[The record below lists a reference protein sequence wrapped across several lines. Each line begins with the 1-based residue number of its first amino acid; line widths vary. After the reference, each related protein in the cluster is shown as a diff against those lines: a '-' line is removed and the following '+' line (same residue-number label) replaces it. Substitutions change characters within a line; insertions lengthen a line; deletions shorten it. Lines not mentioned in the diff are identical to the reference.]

1 MERGI
6 KQWSAR
12 DPQKMAQTLSGA
24 AVYYALQDAKRDIL
38 ALHRLAMRVASLN
51 PEAGEI
57 CKPWAAHAAI
67 HAAKHLR
74 VKCGSFAARRYAEKR
89 GASALMYQIAE
100 EFEEKRSRKCK

>member
-1 MERGI
+1 MSQFMDWARI
-6 KQWSAR
+6 KFDMPPAELPSFNCAGQVRFFGLRA
-12 DPQKMAQTLSGA
+12 DLD
-24 AVYYALQDAKRDIL
+24 AV
-38 ALHRLAMRVASLN
+38 
-51 PEAGEI
+51 EAYRRAHPEI

-100 EFEEKRSRKCK
+100 EFEERRGRKCK

>member
-1 MERGI
+1 MISHPRRPLNAT
-6 KQWSAR
+6 Q
-12 DPQKMAQTLSGA
+12 
-24 AVYYALQDAKRDIL
+24 VAL
-38 ALHRLAMRVASLN
+38 V
-51 PEAGEI
+51 EAYRRAHPEI

-100 EFEEKRSRKCK
+100 DFEERRSKK

>member
-1 MERGI
+1 MIGTVQYTGR
-6 KQWSAR
+6 
-12 DPQKMAQTLSGA
+12 
-24 AVYYALQDAKRDIL
+24 
-38 ALHRLAMRVASLN
+38 ASFAEIAN
-51 PEAGEI
+51 AYRCAHPEI

-100 EFEEKRSRKCK
+100 EFEERRSRKCK